1 MQTNFVNPAF
11 HSLFQSVTNYMPSI
25 TFGGI
30 IGTYLITAGINI
42 YFVPLPYLLS
52 IPAALALQF
61 GRFAI
66 VFIDFLNPT
75 GKKSSWPLIIASS
88 ATLAA
93 LVELYYSIHTSIPDV
108 EKSVPVY
115 LFLAMIIIS
124 GYVLEINFIRK
135 GYEAYEVH
143 SNQDNFRHNTGTK
156 GSTDQE
162 MLKLQETN

>member
-11 HSLFQSVTNYMPSI
+11 QAIFKSVTNYMPSI

-30 IGTYLITAGINI
+30 IGTYLITAGINV
-42 YFVPLPYLLS
+42 YFIPLPYVLS

-75 GKKSSWPLIIASS
+75 GKRSNWPSIIAST
-88 ATLAA
+88 ATVAA
-93 LVELYYSIHTSIPDV
+93 LVELYYSIYTSTPNGEESIA
-108 EKSVPVY
+108 VY
-115 LFLAMIIIS
+115 LFLAMIIVS

-135 GYEAYEVH
+135 GYEAYGVNG
-143 SNQDNFRHNTGTK
+143 NQDNFRHK
-156 GSTDQE
+156 GEKSNLTQE
-162 MLKLQETN
+162 LPTLQQTN